1 MSTIFER
8 VEETNFLRRLCKVLA
23 VIFAVGIL
31 TGCKTLATSFN
42 RIRDMMTKEE
52 TPEETHY
59 YGAFFTSPAVKSESP
74 YGRVG
79 VSANAR

>member
-8 VEETNFLRRLCKVLA
+8 DEETKSVRGLYKVLA

-31 TGCKTLATSFN
+31 TGCQTLVTSFN
-42 RIRDMMTKEE
+42 RIHDMMTKEE

-59 YGAFFTSPAVKSESP
+59 YGAFFTSPTVRRESAC
-74 YGRVG
+74 GRFG
-79 VSANAR
+79 VSANAP